1 MRWKSDY
8 LIFTYNKKMHTKRNF
23 YPIHIEM
30 DAKMPLNHLVRE
42 STAAFNLLP
51 MIIRFICEN

>member
-1 MRWKSDY
+1 
-8 LIFTYNKKMHTKRNF
+8 MHSKRIF

-51 MIIRFICEN
+51 MIIRFICENY